1 MGVGAYSQEM
11 SACYLWEASWLV
23 EAEQSDLVLDEW
35 RCAHSPITDTL
46 LVIEEEATVCASL
59 LIVRTPGDTS
69 RLPWTSCTSVP
80 VIVLHSVLLQEISAC
95 YSTP

>member
-1 MGVGAYSQEM
+1 MSTVGVGAYSQEM
-11 SACYLWEASWLV
+11 SVCYLWEASWLV

-59 LIVRTPGDTS
+59 LIVRNPRRHFKVAPD
-69 RLPWTSCTSVP
+69 
-80 VIVLHSVLLQEISAC
+80 VLYILC
-95 YSTP
+95 R